1 MFGIPLFSLFWKSSS
16 FLSCSRG
23 SSCSLKLDSLNFDSS
38 ELDSLKLDSLK
49 LDSLKL
55 VLPNIFYLVYFNEF
69 TLSSNFFIISNQLIG
84 LFWEEALV
92 EYNMH
97 FKRYGSFGVLVQPE
111 RKNTYSRQ

>member
-23 SSCSLKLDSLNFDSS
+23 SSCSLKLDSLNFDSL

-55 VLPNIFYLVYFNEF
+55 DSLKLDSRILSYMTSPNLCANAI
-69 TLSSNFFIISNQLIG
+69 
-84 LFWEEALV
+84 
-92 EYNMH
+92 
-97 FKRYGSFGVLVQPE
+97 
-111 RKNTYSRQ
+111 